1 MASRGDAAVTGGLRE
16 GVLRLRPMPWL
27 RAART
32 AAIVAPLSV
41 VACGLELDGLGAQPI
56 DASVADVAADVTS
69 QTDDSS
75 TPPEPDASPVDASLP
90 PDSAPVDA
98 SPPIDVAVGPISIT
112 VPSSSG
118 IGCPPFYDSGISV
131 APGTKLKIS
140 ATGSWS
146 YRTGF
151 FCTADGTTTPLGSI
165 NGAPYGELFAQ
176 FAGGPAFAVGSS
188 YTATVAQGGELGFG
202 INDDMCSGN
211 YGSLSVTV
219 TVTP

>member
-1 MASRGDAAVTGGLRE
+1 MLWV
-16 GVLRLRPMPWL
+16 

-32 AAIVAPLSV
+32 AAFVAPLSV
-41 VACGLELDGLGAQPI
+41 VACGLELDGLGVSPI
-56 DASVADVAADVTS
+56 DASALDVGADVSS
-69 QTDDSS
+69 QADDSA
-75 TPPEPDASPVDASLP
+75 PEPDASPVDASMP

-98 SPPIDVAVGPISIT
+98 SPPVDVAVGPISIT

-118 IGCPPFYDSGISV
+118 IGCPPFYDSGVSV
-131 APGTKLKIS
+131 APGATLKIT

-151 FCTADGTTTPLGSI
+151 FCTAAGTTTPLGSI

-176 FAGGPAFAVGSS
+176 FAGGAAFPVGTSYSAVV
-188 YTATVAQGGELGFG
+188 TQGGKLGFG
-202 INDDMCSGN
+202 INDDQCSGN
-211 YGSLSVTV
+211 YGSLNVTI